1 MQLLIN
7 PKHWLAE
14 VILNLTNDRFDDM
27 IKDYSMAAQD
37 LLDVFIAKTQ
47 KLWLHIPFIFER
59 SSYKT
64 KLKRSTEIT
73 AGILTQVK

>member
-1 MQLLIN
+1 
-7 PKHWLAE
+7 
-14 VILNLTNDRFDDM
+14 M